1 MGYES
6 VVQKEKKR
14 DSEPV
19 SAQPVSGKA
28 RPRFATCILDYTRAA
43 AGPES
48 LEEFGRRLGY
58 APQAAGIVQRS
69 EPMASVVQRNESTA
83 GIVQRQVYPYQ
94 IERENILYNRLKEIN
109 GYRLDSVTLGL
120 LCEAVR
126 ADLGASITIKDAAA
140 EQEFE
145 TYIGQIINTCRVYR
159 ELLHVKYPPAK
170 YRIQSAGEQGGQ
182 IEKTDESEKKT
193 IQQFIRDNIN
203 FGENSY
209 FHPDL
214 CEKYEKVIADH
225 IRKDLYYRKAGR
237 PEYKEA
243 EYSLSREEGHNPP
256 KIAPVDGEK
265 AYCVYRSMG
274 QAEYERLQAYFPE
287 KDRIEQAI
295 LDNGKKYHSELR
307 INGRNDA
314 QTIVAYTSSSQADI
328 ERDRIRT
335 LCSRVPNLT
344 AAGSSDILSP
354 VANHMGNLEQAL
366 SYGGILVKFYI
377 KSDRAALLTKDYLAD
392 EGVVSGGSQGR
403 TTQNKIGTKQERR
416 GGDFSFNLGDNL
428 WASLLFLSTV
438 EKYEGFD
445 LRKSEGGA
453 TAPGSRP
460 LVL

>member
-19 SAQPVSGKA
+19 SAQPVSGRA

-58 APQAAGIVQRS
+58 APQAAGV
-69 EPMASVVQRNESTA
+69 
-83 GIVQRQVYPYQ
+83 VQRQVYPYQ
-94 IERENILYNRLKEIN
+94 IERENVLYNRLKEIN

-126 ADLGASITIKDAAA
+126 ADLGASIPIKDAAA

-145 TYIGQIINTCRVYR
+145 TYIGQIINTCQVYR
-159 ELLHVKYPPAK
+159 ELLHVKYSPDQ
-170 YRIQSAGEQGGQ
+170 YRIRNAKADEGGLNEQDGI
-182 IEKTDESEKKT
+182 IEKKTDASEKKT
-193 IQQFIRDNIN
+193 VFQFIHDNIN

-209 FHPDL
+209 FHPDF
-214 CEKYEKVIADH
+214 CEKYKKVIANY
-225 IRKDLYYRKAGR
+225 IKKDLYYREAGNGER
-237 PEYKEA
+237 PRYGQA
-243 EYSLSREEGHNPP
+243 EYSLKEGGNPP
-256 KIAPVDGEK
+256 EIAPVDREK
-265 AYCVYRSMG
+265 TYCVYRSMG

-295 LDNGKKYHSELR
+295 LDNGKKYHDKLG

-314 QTIVAYTSSSQADI
+314 QTIVAYTSSSRADI
-328 ERDRIRT
+328 ERNHIRT

-344 AAGSSDILSP
+344 AAGSGDILSP

-377 KSDRAALLTKDYLAD
+377 RSDRAALLTKDYLAD